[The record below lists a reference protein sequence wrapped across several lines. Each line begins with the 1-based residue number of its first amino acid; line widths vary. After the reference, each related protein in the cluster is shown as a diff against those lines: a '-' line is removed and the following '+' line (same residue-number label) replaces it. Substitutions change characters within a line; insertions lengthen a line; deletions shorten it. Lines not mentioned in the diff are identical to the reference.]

1 MQIRKWHIAAASA
14 AVAALAFVAVAVTG
28 VGAQTPVPGASSGQ
42 TFLDRVASK
51 LGIPTSSLRDAVNSA
66 SNDEIDAR
74 VASGELT
81 QQQADALKRRIAS
94 APDGAFGFRGPGFGR
109 GHGPGGPHG
118 VDPDVLA
125 SFLGTDAA
133 TLRTEL
139 QADGATLATVAQ
151 AHGRSRDELKSFLSD
166 QIKAHLDQEVADGRI
181 TQAEA
186 DQKLADATANLD
198 AAIDRG
204 GPPFGGRHHRF
215 DDDGDAPGAPVPSSA
230 TPSGGA

>member
-14 AVAALAFVAVAVTG
+14 AVAALAFVALAVTG

-42 TFLDRVASK
+42 TFLDRVAAK
-51 LGIPTSSLRDAVNSA
+51 LGIPTSTLRDAVNSA

-81 QQQADALKRRIAS
+81 QQQADALKQRIAS

-109 GHGPGGPHG
+109 HGGPGGLHG
-118 VDPDVLA
+118 VDAAALA
-125 SFLGTDAA
+125 SFLGTDTA
-133 TLRTEL
+133 TLRSEL

-151 AHGRSRDELKSFLSD
+151 AHGKSRDELKTFLTA
-166 QIKAHLDQEVADGRI
+166 QIKAHLDQEVADGRM

-186 DQKLADATANLD
+186 DQKLADATADLD
-198 AAIDRG
+198 AVIDRS
-204 GPPFGGRHHRF
+204 GPPFGGRHRGF
-215 DDDGDAPGAPVPSSA
+215 DDDDVPGAPAPSSSA